1 MLDLVVQL
9 CRSRP
14 EGAVSNQSNAVWLM
28 TDVDLKLHI
37 RWNKECL
44 YNASDEVDG
53 GAENT
58 YNT

>member
-1 MLDLVVQL
+1 MQL